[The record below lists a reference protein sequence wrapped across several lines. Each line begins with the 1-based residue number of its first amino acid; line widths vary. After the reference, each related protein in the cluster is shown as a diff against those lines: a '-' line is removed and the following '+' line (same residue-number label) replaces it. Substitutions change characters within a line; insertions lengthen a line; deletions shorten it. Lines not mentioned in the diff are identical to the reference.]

1 MRVLSKWSTPP
12 PRQAWAAAV
21 VFALASFSLVSTDA
35 IGLASFLFLGSALW
49 CWRDSKRALQ
59 ASWPQARWVIL
70 AFLGNLGFAL
80 FLLASRGLDLG
91 ILDEPSRML
100 LAVTAMLFVL
110 AARPRAR
117 WLWWGAAGGAL
128 AGACL
133 VAWQR
138 FALGMPR
145 PGALMNPITFGDLSL
160 SLALVAL
167 ASGFDQRARGTR
179 AVAAIGALAGLAG
192 SLLSGS
198 RGGWIVLPFA
208 LALLVTQRQ
217 LVPRKVAL
225 ALPVAAVLLV
235 VLAYLAPQTGVRD
248 RVLTSVSELSIYLD
262 GNMAATSLSVRLELW
277 KAALMLVREH
287 PWSGLETSAYKQ
299 QMHDWVALGVL
310 NPLVFAPP
318 EPSHLHNDALQMLV
332 TRGIPGFLAWAATLA
347 APLVFFWRQ
356 LKQADGREGRAL
368 SLAGML
374 FVLAYLGFGLTE
386 VIFWSMRSCL
396 FYAQMVFILM
406 GLCLNAQAAQ
416 AASDTLA
423 PASQAPAD
431 SRQDG
436 PPIHPRQPAEK
447 S

>member
-1 MRVLSKWSTPP
+1 MRDLSTWSIPP

-21 VFALASFSLVSTDA
+21 VFSLPLFSLVSTDA
-35 IGLASFLFLGSALW
+35 IGLASFLFLGTAIY
-49 CWRDSKRALQ
+49 CWRDSARALR
-59 ASWPQARWVIL
+59 ASWRQARWVIL
-70 AFLGNLGFAL
+70 AFLAHLGFTMFLLLSRGPNLGV
-80 FLLASRGLDLG
+80 
-91 ILDEPSRML
+91 LDEPSRML
-100 LAVTAMLFVL
+100 LAVTAMLVVQT
-110 AARPRAR
+110 ARPGPRS
-117 WLWWGAAGGAL
+117 LWWGVACGAL
-128 AGACL
+128 AGTSL

-138 FALGMPR
+138 FALGVPR

-160 SLALVAL
+160 GMALIAL
-167 ASGFDQRARGTR
+167 ASAFDSRARSTPWIG
-179 AVAAIGALAGLAG
+179 AIGALAGLAG

-208 LALLVTQRQ
+208 LALLVRQREM
-217 LVPRKVAL
+217 VPRKLAL
-225 ALPVAAVLLV
+225 ALPALVLLLAA
-235 VLAYLAPQTGVRD
+235 LAYVTPQTGVRD
-248 RVLTSVSELSIYLD
+248 RVLTGISDALIYLN
-262 GNMAATSLSVRLELW
+262 GNMGATSLSVRLELW

-287 PWSGLETSAYKQ
+287 PWSGLDTWAYKQ
-299 QMHDWVALGVL
+299 QMHEWVRLGLL

-347 APLVFFWRQ
+347 APLRFFWRQ
-356 LKQADGREGRAL
+356 LGQADGSEGRAL
-368 SLAGML
+368 ALAGLL
-374 FVLAYLGFGLTE
+374 FVLAYIGFGLTE

-406 GLCLNAQAAQ
+406 GFCLDAQARLVAP
-416 AASDTLA
+416 DRPT

-436 PPIHPRQPAEK
+436 RRIRPRQPAEK